1 MTTQRKFRRKNVL
14 STVNQVCEEYQISR
28 TKFYDLVRQ
37 GLIKPVK
44 IGKATRVVTTEMDEL
59 IEKLRVNC

>member
-1 MTTQRKFRRKNVL
+1 MTTQMKFRRKNVL